1 VVNFTTVT
9 CRISSR
15 LKWYKNYKNR
25 LRLAKVIV
33 KHKLP
38 CFLWFTVYIWQIF
51 EVLVINVFHSV
62 APSPSECPQWYS
74 CLILWNI
81 SIWTFTMPV
90 ACHTGDVCY
99 YLIRK
104 PTVSNDNNNNPTYR
118 VPECQKTSMALLSHI
133 DFTCIDIASCPFV
146 YLSFL

>member
-1 VVNFTTVT
+1 
-9 CRISSR
+9 
-15 LKWYKNYKNR
+15 
-25 LRLAKVIV
+25 
-33 KHKLP
+33 
-38 CFLWFTVYIWQIF
+38 
-51 EVLVINVFHSV
+51 
-62 APSPSECPQWYS
+62 
-74 CLILWNI
+74 
-81 SIWTFTMPV
+81 MPV

-104 PTVSNDNNNNPTYR
+104 PTVSNDNNNPTYR